1 MEAALF
7 VGFYMV
13 VAFVLTKFAEIVMKI
28 QDKLEEKKES

>member
-1 MEAALF
+1 MAAAQF

-28 QDKLEEKKES
+28 QDKLEEEES